1 MEVSSPIV
9 LALSEELKRALTR
22 VQELEIAENSA
33 RKEINGLL
41 KIYSD
46 KRTMLRTR
54 DQEKAQSAIVS
65 ITAELEKEKKAK
77 RRLEMENRRLL
88 RNLGEAS
95 KALAKAEKEVDKERE
110 AKKLMEHVCNELAK
124 EIGED
129 KAEIEEL
136 KRDNARD
143 REEIEEERRAL
154 VLIEA
159 WREERVQMKLN
170 EAKLQLEERCM
181 ALDKAKAELEMHLNS
196 MKDYRVES
204 SSSI

>member
-1 MEVSSPIV
+1 MSKKYPKKDMEVSSPIV

-22 VQELEIAENSA
+22 VHELEIAENSA

-41 KIYSD
+41 KRCSD
-46 KRTMLRTR
+46 KSTMVRTR
-54 DQEKAQSAIVS
+54 DQEKVQSAIVS

-181 ALDKAKAELEMHLNS
+181 GDEN
-196 MKDYRVES
+196 R
-204 SSSI
+204 